1 MPRQPSPRLYF
12 VSPSDRLIWRVF
24 KYYFEVQR
32 GRGSQMFQTQEQ
44 VVEVVKEEETEIVE
58 LSTTDLQWIGGGA
71 SNVDLGY

>member
-1 MPRQPSPRLYF
+1 
-12 VSPSDRLIWRVF
+12 
-24 KYYFEVQR
+24 
-32 GRGSQMFQTQEQ
+32 MFQTQEQ